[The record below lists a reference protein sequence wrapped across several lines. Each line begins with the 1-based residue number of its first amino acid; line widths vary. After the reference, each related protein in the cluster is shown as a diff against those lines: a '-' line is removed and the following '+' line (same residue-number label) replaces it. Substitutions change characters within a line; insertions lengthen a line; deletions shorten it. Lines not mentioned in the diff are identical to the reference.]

1 MRRFVKCFTACF
13 LAFILVFPGLAPAIS
28 WLEGKAAR
36 AQTLLE
42 QPYMLEQA
50 PLGDECTS
58 GEWRYALRET
68 DGYAVITGYDG
79 DETCLTVPM
88 QLDGADVVGLAPRAL
103 AGRQLKSIALH
114 SNILTI
120 AADAFGGETP
130 EILAPNGSYAL
141 YYAQK
146 HQLAWRTQQD
156 YVLQPHVIDFSDAL
170 GGRISRR
177 GDSHVLFAPLEG
189 SRLEVGDIFW
199 MFDARGVEYFYR
211 VTALSWQDGSILAS
225 VERPAIAETI
235 VELKLDNSVTLSEA
249 DFIPAEGVEVVS
261 TQSRA
266 GVDFGQEEKSVE
278 LELLE
283 LKFKIDD
290 DQEVKLGVNYANK
303 TTITYNAEVE
313 NEQLT
318 AYSMMQE
325 QISQTNVSLK
335 YTNQIKKTEIPIYKN
350 DPPEVE
356 FTLGTFHFTTSMF
369 FVEIK
374 VVAGIAVTGEIEV
387 SFKDYSYQIAEYNFA
402 TDEWEFADPVSS
414 GSGDR
419 NAISVS
425 AEVQG
430 KAYVK
435 LQASVGLFEFVD
447 VFAIEVEAGI
457 KVALS
462 ATIISVDNEGA
473 NLPKCANLDIGFYAA
488 IKIYV
493 GLWVEAEDGD
503 FTIGIKLMPVSEE
516 AGPWPIC
523 NLHICFDSLEN
534 FLHFEEDCPF
544 ADSYKVTFETRTGET
559 FDPIYVK
566 KGDYAVWPPFYEMH
580 PSETAGTFVGWA
592 TSAKATEPNWVLDD
606 PNYPVTRSMTL
617 YAIWDNMR
625 EVTFDSRGGSA
636 VEAQSVPVGGYI
648 TRPQSPTKADNN
660 FKYWYTLDDNNEISI
675 WHFESDPMPDSSLT
689 LYAEWDSTERAV
701 NGTQYS
707 MTIGSG
713 GSVDCW
719 QDTEKYF
726 SYSLVKVDEQ
736 YIGVNINGLKN
747 APTHVRIPKNLIVD
761 VNPASDEVEWKE
773 LPVLSV
779 SSSMFRSKTNLIG
792 VEFDFSGELSASSMF
807 SGCTALEYADV
818 SALPLSS
825 IPSSMFSGCTSL
837 KAAVFGRGIKSID
850 SSAFANCKSLDSVD
864 LLSGIGSI
872 GASAFSGCTGLTEVE
887 FNEDLS
893 FIGHWAFQNCTGLE
907 ELYIPDSVEELE
919 LANSGSWG
927 PFMNCTGIRKISV
940 GGVSV
945 LKGAMLETGSSVL
958 EELIIRGSVSEIAD
972 STFNKRYCSTTT
984 NGRLIIEE
992 GLRTIGKNAFANCTL
1007 FTEVVLPSSLE
1018 TIGDYAFSGCSRLQG
1033 LEMNDGPTTIGAH
1046 SFENC
1051 VSLLEVAF
1059 GSDTRTILES
1069 AFAQCKKLT
1078 QVTFNEGLSF
1088 IGHWA
1093 FQSCTGLEELYI
1105 PDSVEELE
1113 LANSGS
1119 WGPFM
1124 NCTGIRKISVG
1135 GVSVLKGAMLETGS
1149 SVLEELIIRGSVSK
1163 IADSTFNKRYCSTTT
1178 NGRLIIEE
1186 GLRTIGKNAFA
1197 NCTLF
1202 TEVVLPSSLET
1213 IGDYAFSGCS
1223 RLQGLEMNDG
1233 PTTIG
1238 AHSFEN
1244 CVSLLEVAFGSDTR
1258 TILESAFAQCK
1269 KLTQVTF
1276 NEGLS
1281 FIGHWAFQ
1289 SCTGLEELYIPDSVE
1304 ELELANSG
1312 SWGPFMNCTGIRK
1325 ISVGGVR
1332 VLKGAMLETGSSVL
1346 EELIIRGSVSEIADY
1361 TFSKRYCSTS
1371 RKSRLI
1377 IEEGVHSIGQSAFQE
1392 CTLFTEV
1399 LLPTTLTNIGNG
1411 AFYGCSRLTH
1421 LRMGSG
1427 TPTISS
1433 SAFSG
1438 CSALGVYLTEEN
1450 ETVAGFFAG
1459 RNIPVF
1465 DAGDAGVSFTL
1476 TLQANGGLFADGTSV
1491 MAGEQGWYADLTSL
1505 PIPVNGQKLFC
1516 GWYMDENCTKPWILT
1531 EMPARDVTLYAGW
1544 DVDCWT
1550 LTLDLR
1556 GGALQGGNSLWVRA
1570 GSRPVDAL
1578 IPVQEGRSF
1587 TGWYTD
1593 RYCTKRFDG
1602 VMPQADLK
1610 LYAGWT
1616 QTAANA
1622 EYAFDDEGATLVRY
1636 YLVEHENPAL
1646 YLPETVEGLPLRAI
1660 AAGAFRDQAVEELW
1674 LPSGLT
1680 VLEEGALDGMAHLKA
1695 VKVHPNHPAF
1705 VAQDGVLF
1713 TADGQ
1718 TLVHYPAARGT
1729 RYRIPSGVTAIG
1741 SHAFAGANLTNIT
1754 WNDALVQIGDEAFRD
1769 TKLSSLEWKEGIVSI
1784 GQSAFAGTP
1793 LASVRLPRSL
1803 QTLGEKA
1810 FAHCSELQAA
1820 AGFEALVS
1828 IGSRAFEG
1836 CHGMLML
1843 FGPVG
1848 DCALSAY
1855 AAENHHLY
1863 NYYSLTLSGLST
1875 RKVQAGTVPVL
1886 PSRLALGE
1894 NVRFTGWYM
1903 DSACTQPWPADGVM
1917 PAGNLTLYPGQEAVY
1932 TYETLTA
1939 EDGSQSL
1946 RLTGCSAT
1954 EEEITIPSS
1963 IGGVAV
1969 TELAAGCF
1977 DHEIR
1982 LLRIPSCVQ
1991 VIEEGAFLL
2000 TETLQIEC
2008 QAQSAAE
2015 SYAAAHGIAMVSPCY
2030 DLLFETNGGAKL
2042 DAQQYEAGETVELPV
2057 PVRDGYA
2064 FAGWFE
2070 DAALSIPAGADGALV
2085 MPAAQMTLYA
2095 SWNLEDEEAA
2105 NLTVTYEQNGQTM
2118 TITGPAE
2125 GAAEI
2130 VIPPAIHGLPVTAI
2144 SPTAFRG
2151 QDTVISVVIP
2161 GSISAVPARA
2171 FLDCGA
2177 LQSVVLEEGITQ
2189 MEASAFAGCTSLH
2202 SVILP
2207 EGIDSIGSE
2216 AFRDSA
2222 LVQLTLPASLR
2233 LLDASALD
2241 GCRKLERL
2249 ECAMESAYFQ
2259 TIDGVLYD
2267 RVDQALVKYPAARA
2281 GQTYTVPEGVCVIG
2295 AGAFAG
2301 ASELASIELP
2311 QSLWEMGEGA
2321 FAGCVGLVQLP
2332 DLSSPQLYAIA
2343 DHAFQGCYRLGSVE
2357 IPGNIGVVGSAA
2369 FAGCVNLTDAL
2380 VPDSVSA
2387 IGRAAFGSQV
2397 RLTGSTGSAAH
2408 QYALENGLLFIDPTV
2423 SVLPQSISLSTE
2435 ELLLHRGES
2444 AALTAELLPEGVT
2457 ASGVTWYS
2465 SQPSVAIVND
2475 GQVRALAA
2483 GSAVITA
2490 VSENGLS
2497 AECRI
2502 TVDAAI
2508 PVDTVILSHDL
2519 ITLCETKTAQM
2530 EAVVL
2535 PANATDPVLDWQSSD
2550 ENVFT
2555 VDENGCLTAVHPG
2568 HAVLTVTASSGV
2580 SFQCEVHVKPRVSA
2594 IELQLPAVCQK
2605 GEAIPL
2611 QAVTQPADAFDSTL
2625 IWTVSGGGVIENGKL
2640 VIQQAGYYTITAT
2653 AADLGTLCVSR
2664 ELECLPDSVFT
2675 LPARLTTIGAEAF
2688 AGSTAEAIALPE
2700 GAASI
2705 GERAFANCTRLYKIT
2720 IPASVNEIAA
2730 DAFENANPVII
2741 TPANSYAEVFAM
2753 ENGLDV
2759 RNP

>member
-1 MRRFVKCFTACF
+1 MRRFMKCVTACF
-13 LAFILVFPGLAPAIS
+13 LAFVLVFPGLAPAIS

-50 PLGDECTS
+50 PLGDKRTS
-58 GEWRYALRET
+58 GQWRYALRET

-88 QLDGADVVGLAPRAL
+88 QLDGADVVGLAPQAL
-103 AGRQLKSIALH
+103 AGRQMQSIALH

-278 LELLE
+278 LELLDFE
-283 LKFKIDD
+283 VEDDLGKIHGLEIFFD
-290 DQEVKLGVNYANK
+290 NT
-303 TTITYNAEVE
+303 TTITYHAEIE
-313 NEQLT
+313 HEQLVD
-318 AYSMMQE
+318 YSMTQE
-325 QISQTNVSLK
+325 QSSETKITFTEEKKAEYKPFSNIAESGKTNSEIELGKFSFGSGIFFIEIDVCACISLS
-335 YTNQIKKTEIPIYKN
+335 
-350 DPPEVE
+350 
-356 FTLGTFHFTTSMF
+356 
-369 FVEIK
+369 
-374 VVAGIAVTGEIEV
+374 GEIEITY
-387 SFKDYSYQIAEYNFA
+387 KDYTIQSAKYNFETA
-402 TDEWEFADPVSS
+402 EWEFETPVSS
-414 GSGDR
+414 ASSR
-419 NAISVS
+419 RESFSMTMRV
-425 AEVQG
+425 EG
-430 KAYVK
+430 KAYIEMEVFFGVFEIINVFSVDIEMGAK
-435 LQASVGLFEFVD
+435 ITVAASYIESEETTSLSRCLDLDLGLYCD
-447 VFAIEVEAGI
+447 ISIYIGAWIEVEGE
-457 KVALS
+457 S
-462 ATIISVDNEGA
+462 FEISLGG
-473 NLPKCANLDIGFYAA
+473 KF
-488 IKIYV
+488 KILENNPWEML
-493 GLWVEAEDGD
+493 LWRV
-503 FTIGIKLMPVSEE
+503 
-516 AGPWPIC
+516 
-523 NLHICFDSLEN
+523 HICPDSLEN

-559 FDPIYVK
+559 FAPIYVK
-566 KGDYAVWPPFYEMH
+566 KGDCAVWPPFYEMH

-592 TSAKATEPNWVLDD
+592 TSAESTEPNWVLDD
-606 PNYPVTRSMTL
+606 PNYPVTHSMTL
-617 YAIWDNMR
+617 YAIWDKMR

-689 LYAEWDSTERAV
+689 LYAEWDNTERVV

-779 SSSMFRSKTNLIG
+779 SSSMFRGNTALVG

-872 GASAFSGCTGLTEVE
+872 GASAFSGCTGLMEVE
-887 FNEDLS
+887 FNEDLYS
-893 FIGHWAFQNCTGLE
+893 IGNYAFGNCTGLE
-907 ELYIPDSVEELE
+907 SIYLPDSLE
-919 LANSGSWG
+919 TLGTSSSSG
-927 PFMNCTGIRKISV
+927 PFTGCTNLKTMSV
-940 GGVSV
+940 GGIDTITNMM
-945 LKGAMLETGSSVL
+945 LKINSPVL
-958 EELIIRGSVSEIAD
+958 EKLTIRGTVGSVGSYAL
-972 STFNKRYCSTTT
+972 SCSDPNITYQNGYKHTTS
-984 NGRLIIEE
+984 NAVLVIEE
-992 GLRTIGKNAFANCTL
+992 GVTSIGYNAFQECDI
-1007 FTEVVLPSSLE
+1007 FTEVILPSSL
-1018 TIGDYAFSGCSRLQG
+1018 TSIGSYAFKGCNRIQKLDLKDGPEVIDSYAFSGCTMLSGVEFGPDVR
-1033 LEMNDGPTTIGAH
+1033 EIKNDAFRDCTSATWFVFGNNITTIG
-1046 SFENC
+1046 NY
-1051 VSLLEVAF
+1051 AF
-1059 GSDTRTILES
+1059 GNCSSLEHVY
-1069 AFAQCKKLT
+1069 L
-1078 QVTFNEGLSF
+1078 
-1088 IGHWA
+1088 
-1093 FQSCTGLEELYI
+1093 
-1105 PDSVEELE
+1105 PDSLE
-1113 LANSGS
+1113 TLGTSKYN
-1119 WGPFM
+1119 GPFTD
-1124 NCTGIRKISVG
+1124 CTNLKTMSVG
-1135 GVSVLKGAMLETGS
+1135 GIDTITKMMLKVNS
-1149 SVLEELIIRGSVSK
+1149 SVLEKLTIRGTVGS
-1163 IADSTFNKRYCSTTT
+1163 IGDSALSCSDPNTTYQ
-1178 NGRLIIEE
+1178 NGYKHTTSNAVLVVEE
-1186 GLRTIGKNAFA
+1186 GVTSIGNNAFSH
-1197 NCTLF
+1197 CTIF
-1202 TEVVLPSSLET
+1202 TEMVLPST
-1213 IGDYAFSGCS
+1213 
-1223 RLQGLEMNDG
+1223 
-1233 PTTIG
+1233 
-1238 AHSFEN
+1238 
-1244 CVSLLEVAFGSDTR
+1244 
-1258 TILESAFAQCK
+1258 
-1269 KLTQVTF
+1269 LT
-1276 NEGLS
+1276 
-1281 FIGHWAFQ
+1281 
-1289 SCTGLEELYIPDSVE
+1289 
-1304 ELELANSG
+1304 
-1312 SWGPFMNCTGIRK
+1312 
-1325 ISVGGVR
+1325 
-1332 VLKGAMLETGSSVL
+1332 
-1346 EELIIRGSVSEIADY
+1346 
-1361 TFSKRYCSTS
+1361 
-1371 RKSRLI
+1371 
-1377 IEEGVHSIGQSAFQE
+1377 SIGSSAFQ
-1392 CTLFTEV
+1392 
-1399 LLPTTLTNIGNG
+1399 N
-1411 AFYGCSRLTH
+1411 CSRLTH

-1438 CSALGVYLTEEN
+1438 CSVLGVYLTEEN

-1476 TLQANGGLFADGTSV
+1476 MLQANGGLFADGSAV
-1491 MAGEQGWYADLTSL
+1491 DVSEQGWYADLTSL
-1505 PIPVNGQKLFC
+1505 PIPVNGEKLFC

-1593 RYCTKRFDG
+1593 RYCTRRFDG

-1680 VLEEGALDGMAHLKA
+1680 VLEEGALDGMAQLKA

-1769 TKLSSLEWKEGIVSI
+1769 TKLFSLEWKEGIVSI
-1784 GQSAFAGTP
+1784 GQSAFAATP
-1793 LASVRLPRSL
+1793 LTSVRLPRSL

-1810 FAHCSELQAA
+1810 FAHCGELQAA

-1963 IGGVAV
+1963 IGGVEV

-1982 LLRIPSCVQ
+1982 LLRIPPCVQ

-2030 DLLFETNGGAKL
+2030 DLLFETDGGAKL

-2085 MPAAQMTLYA
+2085 MPAAQLTLYA

-2171 FLDCGA
+2171 FLDCSA
-2177 LQSVVLEEGITQ
+2177 LQSVVLEEGVTQ

-2216 AFRDSA
+2216 AFRDAA
-2222 LVQLTLPASLR
+2222 LIQLTLPASLR

-2267 RVDQALVKYPAARA
+2267 RVDQTLVKYPAARA
-2281 GQTYTVPEGVCVIG
+2281 GQTFTVPEGVCVIG

-2397 RLTGSTGSAAH
+2397 CLTGSTGSAAH

-2444 AALTAELLPEGVT
+2444 AVLTAELLPEGVT
-2457 ASGVTWYS
+2457 ASRVTWYS
-2465 SQPSVAIVND
+2465 SQPAVAIVND

-2483 GSAVITA
+2483 GSAVMTA

-2519 ITLCETKTAQM
+2519 ITLCETKTAQL

-2568 HAVLTVTASSGV
+2568 RAVLTVTASSGV

-2625 IWTVSGGGVIENGKL
+2625 IWSVSGGGVIENGQL
-2640 VIQQAGYYTITAT
+2640 MIQQAGYYTLTAT
-2653 AADLGTLCVSR
+2653 AADLGTLSVSR

-2675 LPARLTTIGAEAF
+2675 LPAQLTTIGAEAF
-2688 AGSTAEAIALPE
+2688 AGSMAEAIVLPE
-2700 GAASI
+2700 GATSI

-2741 TPANSYAEVFAM
+2741 TPANSYAEAFAM

>member
-1 MRRFVKCFTACF
+1 MV
-13 LAFILVFPGLAPAIS
+13 LPS
-28 WLEGKAAR
+28 
-36 AQTLLE
+36 TL
-42 QPYMLEQA
+42 
-50 PLGDECTS
+50 TS
-58 GEWRYALRET
+58 
-68 DGYAVITGYDG
+68 
-79 DETCLTVPM
+79 
-88 QLDGADVVGLAPRAL
+88 
-103 AGRQLKSIALH
+103 
-114 SNILTI
+114 
-120 AADAFGGETP
+120 
-130 EILAPNGSYAL
+130 
-141 YYAQK
+141 
-146 HQLAWRTQQD
+146 
-156 YVLQPHVIDFSDAL
+156 
-170 GGRISRR
+170 
-177 GDSHVLFAPLEG
+177 
-189 SRLEVGDIFW
+189 
-199 MFDARGVEYFYR
+199 
-211 VTALSWQDGSILAS
+211 
-225 VERPAIAETI
+225 
-235 VELKLDNSVTLSEA
+235 
-249 DFIPAEGVEVVS
+249 
-261 TQSRA
+261 
-266 GVDFGQEEKSVE
+266 
-278 LELLE
+278 
-283 LKFKIDD
+283 
-290 DQEVKLGVNYANK
+290 
-303 TTITYNAEVE
+303 
-313 NEQLT
+313 
-318 AYSMMQE
+318 
-325 QISQTNVSLK
+325 
-335 YTNQIKKTEIPIYKN
+335 
-350 DPPEVE
+350 
-356 FTLGTFHFTTSMF
+356 
-369 FVEIK
+369 
-374 VVAGIAVTGEIEV
+374 
-387 SFKDYSYQIAEYNFA
+387 
-402 TDEWEFADPVSS
+402 
-414 GSGDR
+414 
-419 NAISVS
+419 
-425 AEVQG
+425 
-430 KAYVK
+430 
-435 LQASVGLFEFVD
+435 
-447 VFAIEVEAGI
+447 
-457 KVALS
+457 
-462 ATIISVDNEGA
+462 
-473 NLPKCANLDIGFYAA
+473 IG
-488 IKIYV
+488 
-493 GLWVEAEDGD
+493 
-503 FTIGIKLMPVSEE
+503 
-516 AGPWPIC
+516 
-523 NLHICFDSLEN
+523 
-534 FLHFEEDCPF
+534 
-544 ADSYKVTFETRTGET
+544 
-559 FDPIYVK
+559 
-566 KGDYAVWPPFYEMH
+566 
-580 PSETAGTFVGWA
+580 
-592 TSAKATEPNWVLDD
+592 
-606 PNYPVTRSMTL
+606 
-617 YAIWDNMR
+617 
-625 EVTFDSRGGSA
+625 
-636 VEAQSVPVGGYI
+636 
-648 TRPQSPTKADNN
+648 
-660 FKYWYTLDDNNEISI
+660 
-675 WHFESDPMPDSSLT
+675 
-689 LYAEWDSTERAV
+689 
-701 NGTQYS
+701 
-707 MTIGSG
+707 
-713 GSVDCW
+713 
-719 QDTEKYF
+719 
-726 SYSLVKVDEQ
+726 
-736 YIGVNINGLKN
+736 
-747 APTHVRIPKNLIVD
+747 
-761 VNPASDEVEWKE
+761 
-773 LPVLSV
+773 
-779 SSSMFRSKTNLIG
+779 
-792 VEFDFSGELSASSMF
+792 
-807 SGCTALEYADV
+807 
-818 SALPLSS
+818 
-825 IPSSMFSGCTSL
+825 
-837 KAAVFGRGIKSID
+837 
-850 SSAFANCKSLDSVD
+850 SSAF
-864 LLSGIGSI
+864 
-872 GASAFSGCTGLTEVE
+872 
-887 FNEDLS
+887 
-893 FIGHWAFQNCTGLE
+893 QN
-907 ELYIPDSVEELE
+907 
-919 LANSGSWG
+919 
-927 PFMNCTGIRKISV
+927 
-940 GGVSV
+940 
-945 LKGAMLETGSSVL
+945 
-958 EELIIRGSVSEIAD
+958 
-972 STFNKRYCSTTT
+972 
-984 NGRLIIEE
+984 
-992 GLRTIGKNAFANCTL
+992 
-1007 FTEVVLPSSLE
+1007 
-1018 TIGDYAFSGCSRLQG
+1018 
-1033 LEMNDGPTTIGAH
+1033 
-1046 SFENC
+1046 
-1051 VSLLEVAF
+1051 
-1059 GSDTRTILES
+1059 
-1069 AFAQCKKLT
+1069 
-1078 QVTFNEGLSF
+1078 
-1088 IGHWA
+1088 
-1093 FQSCTGLEELYI
+1093 
-1105 PDSVEELE
+1105 
-1113 LANSGS
+1113 
-1119 WGPFM
+1119 
-1124 NCTGIRKISVG
+1124 
-1135 GVSVLKGAMLETGS
+1135 
-1149 SVLEELIIRGSVSK
+1149 
-1163 IADSTFNKRYCSTTT
+1163 
-1178 NGRLIIEE
+1178 
-1186 GLRTIGKNAFA
+1186 
-1197 NCTLF
+1197 
-1202 TEVVLPSSLET
+1202 
-1213 IGDYAFSGCS
+1213 
-1223 RLQGLEMNDG
+1223 
-1233 PTTIG
+1233 
-1238 AHSFEN
+1238 
-1244 CVSLLEVAFGSDTR
+1244 
-1258 TILESAFAQCK
+1258 
-1269 KLTQVTF
+1269 
-1276 NEGLS
+1276 
-1281 FIGHWAFQ
+1281 
-1289 SCTGLEELYIPDSVE
+1289 
-1304 ELELANSG
+1304 
-1312 SWGPFMNCTGIRK
+1312 
-1325 ISVGGVR
+1325 
-1332 VLKGAMLETGSSVL
+1332 
-1346 EELIIRGSVSEIADY
+1346 
-1361 TFSKRYCSTS
+1361 
-1371 RKSRLI
+1371 
-1377 IEEGVHSIGQSAFQE
+1377 
-1392 CTLFTEV
+1392 
-1399 LLPTTLTNIGNG
+1399 
-1411 AFYGCSRLTH
+1411 CSRLTH

-1491 MAGEQGWYADLTSL
+1491 MAGKQGWYADLTSL

-1810 FAHCSELQAA
+1810 FAHCGELQAA

-1954 EEEITIPSS
+1954 GEEITIPSS
-1963 IGGVAV
+1963 IDGVTV

-2070 DAALSIPAGADGALV
+2070 DAALSIPAGADSALV
-2085 MPAAQMTLYA
+2085 MPAAQLTLYA

-2151 QDTVISVVIP
+2151 QGTVISVVIP
-2161 GSISAVPARA
+2161 GSISVVPSRA

-2177 LQSVVLEEGITQ
+2177 LQSVVLQEGVTQ

-2281 GQTYTVPEGVCVIG
+2281 GQTYTVPEGVYVIG

-2321 FAGCVGLVQLP
+2321 FAGCVGLAQLP

-2357 IPGNIGVVGSAA
+2357 IPGNIGVIGSAA

-2457 ASGVTWYS
+2457 ASRVTWYS

-2497 AECRI
+2497 AECRV

-2519 ITLCETKTAQM
+2519 ITLCETKTAQL

-2625 IWTVSGGGVIENGKL
+2625 IWSVSGGGVIENGQL
-2640 VIQQAGYYTITAT
+2640 MIRQAGYYTITAT
-2653 AADLGTLCVSR
+2653 AADLGTLSVSR

-2688 AGSTAEAIALPE
+2688 AGSTAEAIVLPE
-2700 GAASI
+2700 GATSI
-2705 GERAFANCTRLYKIT
+2705 GERAFANCTRLYKIML
-2720 IPASVNEIAA
+2720 PASVNEIAA

-2741 TPANSYAEVFAM
+2741 TPANSYAEAFAM